1 MLFLPPVRD
10 STHVISS
17 CSSYLD
23 EGRYTWRHNSV
34 LLFLANTFSSLK
46 QCTVYAD
53 LPSFLSPSMITGES
67 LRPDLLLLTKDKLLY
82 NLELTI
88 GFETNIQNNSNRKAA
103 KYSSLLS
110 ELSPSYSKVTFINL
124 SMGAIRTMGSSC
136 TSFFSLLNELSFDK
150 TIQKR
155 VIMKAM
161 TISIRSSYFIFCQRN
176 KPCTNPDS

>member
-1 MLFLPPVRD
+1 M
-10 STHVISS
+10 ISS

-53 LPSFLSPSMITGES
+53 LPSFLSPSLITGES
-67 LRPDLLLLTKDKLLY
+67 LRPDLLLLAKDKLLY
-82 NLELTI
+82 ILELTI
-88 GFETNIQNNSNRKAA
+88 GFETNIQNNSNRKAV

-110 ELSPSYSKVTFINL
+110 ELSPSYSKVTFVNL
-124 SMGAIRTMGSSC
+124 SMGAIGTMGSSC

-161 TISIRSSYFIFCQRN
+161 TSSIKSSHFIFCQRN
-176 KPCTNPDS
+176 KPWTNPDLLTI

>member
-1 MLFLPPVRD
+1 ML
-10 STHVISS
+10 
-17 CSSYLD
+17 CSLQASQFYTAIYLR
-23 EGRYTWRHNSV
+23 GV
-34 LLFLANTFSSLK
+34 LLYLINDIFNEKFK
-46 QCTVYAD
+46 KNY
-53 LPSFLSPSMITGES
+53 
-67 LRPDLLLLTKDKLLY
+67 KLLY
-82 NLELTI
+82 ILELTI

-110 ELSPSYSKVTFINL
+110 ELSPSFSKVTFVNL
-124 SMGAIRTMGSSC
+124 SMGAIGTMGSSC

-176 KPCTNPDS
+176 KPWTNPDLLTI